1 MNEIIK
7 TTIDEVIKS
16 SKYQYNNYITRA
28 NVEHRICQVLSKL
41 CCDGK
46 IKDYT
51 VTCDETNNP
60 PSVIESNNI
69 CVRVDWVDIF
79 NKPYWYEKYFN

>member
-1 MNEIIK
+1 MDELIK
-7 TTIDEVIKS
+7 TIIDDIINSIEYKC
-16 SKYQYNNYITRA
+16 NDCITRA
-28 NVEHRICQVLSKL
+28 IVEYKVCQVLSNL
-41 CCDGK
+41 CCEGK

-60 PSVIESNNI
+60 PSVIEFNNI
-69 CVRVDWVDIF
+69 CVHVDWVDIF